1 MKGKVIKMTTKE
13 LIELLKKLDPDGNIE
28 VWFASGDSMDY
39 ETRGVEKHKYI
50 DYDTGEPAYWLEIY

>member
-1 MKGKVIKMTTKE
+1 MTTKE

-28 VWFASGDSMDY
+28 IWFASGDNMDCK
-39 ETRGVEKHKYI
+39 TRGVEKHKYI